1 MPDSPVRHPLRSTI
15 LHFAEFLII
24 AVSVLTPYWYSLE
37 SEFVLDDHALIRL
50 NPHFETEGIY
60 RRLLL
65 GDYLEFSGAEGRSR
79 YWRPSVRLSF
89 QLDYLLAGKSPF
101 AFHMGNLIL
110 FGLIG
115 GLLYTFLRQS
125 SSSRIAGFIG
135 TLLYAFHPARAESV
149 VWISGRTDLMMTL
162 GVLAAVIC
170 YQKTTTDQ
178 KRRVLWGLLM
188 AVSAVLAVSSKE
200 TGVMLPAI
208 VILSAPVMAWRHK
221 VAAFVLA
228 IPSLLYPIPKYLSV
242 HALGSWH
249 GAHVEPMLVPA
260 LALKTIGYYAR
271 LVFFPVCLNTE
282 HWFPYPVSYLDSG
295 VLTGLGC
302 LAVLVFV
309 LWKHR
314 SDPLIRLGVA
324 WFALALF
331 PHLNIVP
338 IPNLAAERFL
348 TSPAIGL
355 SMIAAGWLAKTMR
368 NGSKWVSVPAALILS
383 GAGLACGVVAYEQ
396 TGHWETGE
404 LVVARAAECGESAR
418 AKFWLG
424 SRLMSEKKPEEALA
438 AFRLA
443 AEREEVPTANIN
455 YSVALVAVQVKDYP
469 TAETYLRKA
478 LGIDPNHLPAGLTL
492 AETLLRQNKIDD
504 AAVQA
509 EGILQRRG
517 DEPVAHLV
525 LAEIA
530 ALHRQDVEGARR
542 HLEAVVAN
550 PNAPAPQ
557 RGYAQARLE
566 ALKAPL

>member
-1 MPDSPVRHPLRSTI
+1 MPDTSINRPIRSLVI
-15 LHFAEFLII
+15 QIIEFFFVAFI
-24 AVSVLTPYWYSLE
+24 VLTPYWYSLE

-50 NPHFETEGIY
+50 NPHFEADGIY
-60 RRLLL
+60 RKLLL
-65 GDYLEFSGAEGRSR
+65 GDYLDHSGANGRSR
-79 YWRPSVRLSF
+79 YWRPAVRLSF

-101 AFHMGNLIL
+101 AFHLVNLIL

-115 GLLYTFLRQS
+115 GLFYTLLRRMS
-125 SSSRIAGFIG
+125 SNRFAAFIG
-135 TLLYAFHPARAESV
+135 TLLYAFHPARTESV
-149 VWISGRTDLMMTL
+149 VWISGRTDLMMAL

-170 YQKTTTDQ
+170 YQKTTADG
-178 KRRVLWGLLM
+178 KWRIFWGFLM
-188 AVSAVLAVSSKE
+188 TVSAVLAVSSKE

-221 VAAFVLA
+221 VAAFFLA
-228 IPSLLYPIPKYLSV
+228 LPSLLYPIPKYLSV

-249 GAHVEPMLVPA
+249 SAHVEPMLVPA
-260 LALKTIGYYAR
+260 LALKTIGYYAKI
-271 LVFFPVCLNTE
+271 VFHPVCLNTE

-295 VLTGLGC
+295 VLTGFGC
-302 LAVLVFV
+302 TAALAFV

-314 SDPLIRLGVA
+314 ADPLIRLGVA
-324 WFALALF
+324 WSALSLF
-331 PHLNIVP
+331 PHLNIIP

-348 TSPAIGL
+348 TSPAFGL
-355 SMIAAGWLAKTMR
+355 SLIAAGWLAKTMR
-368 NGSKWVSVPAALILS
+368 SGSKWVSVPAALILCGTS
-383 GAGLACGVVAYEQ
+383 LVCGMLAYDQ
-396 TGHWETGE
+396 TGYWETDE
-404 LVVARAAECGESAR
+404 YVVARAAECGESAR
-418 AKFWLG
+418 AKYWLG

-443 AEREEVPTANIN
+443 ADREEVPTVIVN
-455 YSVALVAVQVKDYP
+455 YNVALVAVQNKEYS
-469 TAETYLRKA
+469 TAELYLRKA
-478 LGIDPNHLPAGLTL
+478 LGIDPNHLQAGLTL
-492 AETLLRQNKIDD
+492 AETLLRQNKIDE

-557 RGYAQARLE
+557 RGYAQARLD
-566 ALKAPL
+566 AMKTPL